1 MYGQGCR
8 EGADVGEGCMHG
20 GADGGRSSWRREAVL
35 AAGGDLGGGRRA
47 SLRREGGVP
56 HSRGALPE
64 AFGFGAGAGIGEEVE
79 VGAQSNLRE
88 GKGVVVEDDGAPLE
102 FTFPSLSDALG
113 NAYYRAR
120 PSRSRSRSA
129 SPVSAPSPP
138 GTADVVV

>member
-88 GKGVVVEDDGAPLE
+88 GKGGGGVRTMAHRW
-102 FTFPSLSDALG
+102 SLRSLRFRMRWGMRTIA
-113 NAYYRAR
+113 RAR
-120 PSRSRSRSA
+120 VAAAAAVRRL
-129 SPVSAPSPP
+129 
-138 GTADVVV
+138 